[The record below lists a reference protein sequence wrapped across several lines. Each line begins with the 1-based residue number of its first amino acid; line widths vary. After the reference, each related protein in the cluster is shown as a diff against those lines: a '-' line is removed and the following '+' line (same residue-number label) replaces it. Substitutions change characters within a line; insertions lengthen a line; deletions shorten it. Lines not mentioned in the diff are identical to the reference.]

1 MMSNKEVIL
10 EAVNSM
16 PMEREFTRNDLFLM
30 VCELVKTSTFS
41 FFFNKVLVKDR
52 IKVTGKVPNSNVL
65 LYRRK
70 F

>member
-1 MMSNKEVIL
+1 
-10 EAVNSM
+10 M

-52 IKVTGKVPNSNVL
+52 IEVTGKVPNSNVL
-65 LYRRK
+65 LYKRK

>member
-1 MMSNKEVIL
+1 MSDKEIIL

-16 PMEREFTRNDLFLM
+16 PMEREFTRNDLFMM
-30 VCELVKTSTFS
+30 VCGLVKTSTFS
-41 FFFNKVLVKDR
+41 FFFNKVLMKDR
-52 IKVTGKVPNSNVL
+52 IEVVRKMPDSNVL

>member
-1 MMSNKEVIL
+1 MSDKEIIL

-16 PMEREFTRNDLFLM
+16 PMEREFTRNDLFM
-30 VCELVKTSTFS
+30 RVCELVKTSTFS

-52 IKVTGKVPNSNVL
+52 IEETGKIPDSNTL